1 MAGRLVT
8 ILKEW
13 MLPIAMATGISV
25 YLVWHFTP
33 QLHPPGQHIGTIVSD
48 IQRTLIAV
56 LLFFQFVK
64 VSPKQLLPRKWHIW
78 ALLVQAVFFWVAAIG
93 AVHTSDGTLRIL
105 LECAMI
111 CFICPTAAASGV
123 ITDRLG
129 GDLSENVTYL
139 IIINIAATFIIPAAI
154 PLVRPAA
161 DISFWSYV
169 FRIGS
174 KIFPILVVPCLAAWL
189 IRALFPRLQKVLYDW
204 APNSF
209 YVWGVCLTMA
219 MMLATRALVH
229 SGITIWGFLMIVAVS
244 ALSCA
249 IQFFIGHRLGRNGSE
264 HISAGQSLG
273 QKNTGFLIWLGYTYL
288 TPVTSVA
295 GGLYA
300 IWQNLFNSWQLYRKE
315 HTPDRRTHLDSD
327 SG

>member
-1 MAGRLVT
+1 MAGRLVS

-25 YLVWHFTP
+25 YLAYHFVP
-33 QLHPPGQHIGTIVSD
+33 SAHPPGQFLGAMVSD
-48 IQRTLIAV
+48 VQRFLIAV

-64 VSPKQLLPRKWHIW
+64 VSPKDMLPRKWHAV
-78 ALLVQAVFFWVAAIG
+78 ALLVQIAFFASTAIG
-93 AVHTSDGTLRIL
+93 AAFVSEGTLKIL

-129 GDLSENVTYL
+129 GSLSENVTYL
-139 IIINIAATFIIPAAI
+139 IIINLAATFIIPAAI

-169 FRIGS
+169 FRIGG
-174 KIFPILVVPCLAAWL
+174 KIFPILVIPCLAAWL
-189 IRALFPRLQKVLYDW
+189 VRALFPRLQKALYDW
-204 APNSF
+204 AQNSF
-209 YVWGVCLTMA
+209 YIWGVCLA
-219 MMLATRALVH
+219 LSMMLATRALVL
-229 SGITIWGFLMIVAVS
+229 SGIGIGGFFLIVAVS
-244 ALSCA
+244 AVACA
-249 IQFFIGHRLGRNGSE
+249 IQFFIGRRMGKDESE
-264 HISAGQSLG
+264 HISAAQSLG
-273 QKNTGFLIWLGYTYL
+273 QKNNGFLIWLGYTYL

-315 HTPDRRTHLDSD
+315 HRENM
-327 SG
+327 